1 MGKTNA
7 ECRQF
12 RSQRA
17 RGLSACVWL
26 AAAILAL
33 AVLPAASLAGE
44 PSPAKAPAPPAP
56 ALAVAPDPFAGLE
69 AVGVDELAGARGG
82 ERMVLNLEEMF
93 GQVSGNSIEGTVN
106 TGSATVS
113 GESFQGLNGVSS
125 VIINSGNNV
134 SIQSSTTVN
143 IVIDS
148 GPATP

>member
-1 MGKTNA
+1 MGKMNA
-7 ECRQF
+7 EYRQF

-17 RGLSACVWL
+17 GGLSACVWL

-44 PSPAKAPAPPAP
+44 PSPVKDPAAP
-56 ALAVAPDPFAGLE
+56 ALAVALDPFAGLE
-69 AVGVDELAGARGG
+69 AVGVEELAGARGG
-82 ERMVLNLEEMF
+82 ERTVLNLEDMF
-93 GQVSGNSIEGTVN
+93 GQVSGNSIEGTVT
-106 TGSATVS
+106 TGSAIVS
-113 GESFQGLNGVSS
+113 GDSFQGLNGVSS

-148 GPATP
+148 APPTP